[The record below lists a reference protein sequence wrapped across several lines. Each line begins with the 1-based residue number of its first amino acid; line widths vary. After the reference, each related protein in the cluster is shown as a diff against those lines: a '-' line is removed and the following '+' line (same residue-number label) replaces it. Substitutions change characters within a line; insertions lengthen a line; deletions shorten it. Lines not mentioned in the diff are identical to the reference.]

1 MLSCSRCRV
10 DQMQGFGSAENAAH
24 YENGDEGQNQM
35 TKSEDAVG
43 NLQADER
50 NVRSRMFNGHQP
62 LAGVVRIFHEDI
74 RK

>member
-24 YENGDEGQNQM
+24 DENGDEGQNQM